1 MYFSVFRCMQG
12 YFSKYIHHIDRDN
25 NMDLIRYVLAF
36 SVLIGHFNYLCGAD
50 IPWII
55 STHNRVGVF
64 FAMSGFVLVGGIL
77 KGQPYSTFVKKRI
90 WRICPSY
97 FFVIILSALLLAFIS
112 PIGLYNYFTDSGLYK
127 YLIANL
133 SFLNFLHPDLPGLFE
148 DGVNNAVNGS
158 LWTMKVE
165 WQLTLTAPI
174 LIWLIKK
181 YRLSLIKITVF
192 IIVSS
197 LAYKLLFNY
206 LYLENGKKIYEIL
219 GRQFMGQTFF
229 FYMGIL
235 IYCYYE
241 QFKQRLPLLIIVSG
255 IIYCIFCIVESDIY
269 NPLFQPLVITI
280 FFMGLSLLPKNLARY
295 IDGGNNISYEIF
307 LCHYPIIQLVNHYGL
322 MERHGTIL
330 TFIFVVIATLAFATI
345 TYITAGRLYK
355 YKNRK
360 KVYLSVPS

>member
-1 MYFSVFRCMQG
+1 MQG
-12 YFSKYIHHIDRDN
+12 YFSRYIHHIDRDN

-64 FAMSGFVLVGGIL
+64 FAMSGFVLVGSML
-77 KGQPYSTFVKKRI
+77 KGQSYSSFVKKRI

-97 FFVIILSALLLAFIS
+97 FFVIISTAIFLAFVS
-112 PIGLYNYFTDSGLYK
+112 PLGAIDYFTDSGFYK
-127 YLIANL
+127 YLAANL
-133 SFLNFLHPDLPGLFE
+133 SFLNFLHPDLPGLF
-148 DGVNNAVNGS
+148 DDCVNNAVNGS

-165 WQLTLTAPI
+165 WQLTLTAPL

-181 YRLSLIKITVF
+181 YRLNLIYVIVF

-197 LAYKLLFNY
+197 LVYKLILNY
-206 LYLENGKKIYEIL
+206 MYLENGKRIYEIL

-235 IYCYYE
+235 IYCYYV
-241 QFKQRLPLLIIVSG
+241 QFRKHMPKLIIASG
-255 IIYCIFCIVESDIY
+255 IVYFAFFHIESEIY
-269 NPLFQPLVITI
+269 NQLFQPLVITV
-280 FFMGLSLLPKNLARY
+280 FFMGLSLLPKNICRY

-307 LCHYPIIQLVNHYGL
+307 LCHYPIIQLAHHFSLIERYG
-322 MERHGTIL
+322 TSL
-330 TFIFVVIATLAFATI
+330 TFAIVLIATMIFATA
-345 TYITAGRLYK
+345 TYATAGRLYM
-355 YKNRK
+355 NRK
-360 KVYLSVPS
+360 QKSGTYLSVPS